1 MSDDKKRPRS
11 IFESLSPEEL
21 SSVKVPSEEE
31 FKEVLRKAQ
40 EQYRKSIAD
49 HHPRY
54 PRY

>member
-1 MSDDKKRPRS
+1 MPDDKEHPRS

-31 FKEVLRKAQ
+31 IREALRKAQ
-40 EQYRKSIAD
+40 KSFLMSVNA
-49 HHPRY
+49 HPRY